1 MIRVARPVVRPAASR
16 LVFAAFAAFA
26 ALSLG
31 ACSSMFGSQD
41 SKSPGE
47 PLGTF
52 ALAATVDDNSTC
64 AELAASAPRP
74 WGFSV
79 ELRHDA
85 TKVYWITASGPIT
98 GSLDAAKGTF
108 AFSTSQNIAVHGVD
122 KAKGLGA
129 CTMIR
134 TDSFSGTFAGDPSS
148 DAGFATLTG
157 SLRYGYVV
165 APGSDCRDLVD
176 GGLTSAD
183 PLAAYD
189 PNPQPVAHGLFSSLP
204 CFVRF
209 DVTGTRSAAQ

>member
-1 MIRVARPVVRPAASR
+1 MIRAARSVASLAAS
-16 LVFAAFAAFA
+16 LIALFA
-26 ALSLG
+26 LG
-31 ACSSMFGSQD
+31 GCSGMFGSQD
-41 SKSPGE
+41 SKNPGE

-52 ALAATVDDNSTC
+52 ALAAAVDDNSTC

-74 WGFSV
+74 WDFSV
-79 ELRHDA
+79 TLRHDA

-98 GSLDAAKGTF
+98 GSLDAKGTF
-108 AFSTSQNIAVHGVD
+108 AFSTTQNIAVHGVD

-134 TDSFSGTFAGDPSS
+134 TDSFSGSFVGDPNA
-148 DAGFATLTG
+148 DGGAATLTG

-165 APGSDCRDLVD
+165 APGSDCRDLID

-189 PNPQPVAHGLFSSLP
+189 PNPQPVAHGAFSSLP

-209 DVTGTRSAAQ
+209 DVTGTRAATP

>member
-1 MIRVARPVVRPAASR
+1 MIRAARPAVRLAAS
-16 LVFAAFAAFA
+16 LCALSACA
-26 ALSLG
+26 ALLAFSG
-31 ACSSMFGSQD
+31 CSSMFGSQD
-41 SKSPGE
+41 SKKPGE

-52 ALAATVDDNSTC
+52 ALSAAVDDNSTC

-74 WGFSV
+74 WGFPV

-98 GSLDAAKGTF
+98 GSLDKAKG
-108 AFSTSQNIAVHGVD
+108 AFSFSTTQNINVHAAD

-134 TDSFSGTFAGDPSS
+134 TDSFAGSFAGDPAS
-148 DAGFATLTG
+148 DAGGATLTG

-165 APGSDCRDLVD
+165 APGSDCRDLID
-176 GGLTSAD
+176 GGLASAD

-189 PNPQPVAHGLFSSLP
+189 PNPQPVAHGAFSSLP

-209 DVTGTRSAAQ
+209 DVTGTRSATQ